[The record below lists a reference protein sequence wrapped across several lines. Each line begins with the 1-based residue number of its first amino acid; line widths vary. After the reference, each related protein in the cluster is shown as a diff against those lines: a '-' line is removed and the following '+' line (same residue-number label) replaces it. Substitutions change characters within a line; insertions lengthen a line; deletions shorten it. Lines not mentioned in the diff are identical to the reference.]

1 MVVDISIKT
10 FRNSIKFH
18 DIEITESLLLISHEL
33 SLLNVNDSKI
43 TQYEMQDNSKLDN
56 SKSTIHKDT
65 KIV

>member
-43 TQYEMQDNSKLDN
+43 TQYEMQDASKLDN
-56 SKSTIHKDT
+56 SKSVIHKDT

>member
-18 DIEITESLLLISHEL
+18 DPEITESLLLISHEL

-43 TQYEMQDNSKLDN
+43 Y
-56 SKSTIHKDT
+56 TIRNARCFKT
-65 KIV
+65 R